1 MKNGAKSFKS
11 LYLAISN
18 PLDAFIDPSLEEY
31 LNKQFITEGL
41 NDDVANL
48 LNYESFTPILRT
60 LRLIF
65 DKKNF
70 VQLPDFIPKVK
81 NSVWLTLYISAL
93 NNDFHLEDN
102 CKLSIDLLKK
112 HLILTKILNVEG
124 IPLIS
129 NQ

>member
-1 MKNGAKSFKS
+1 M
-11 LYLAISN
+11 
-18 PLDAFIDPSLEEY
+18 
-31 LNKQFITEGL
+31 NKQFITEHL

-48 LNYESFTPILRT
+48 LNYEFFTPILRT

-70 VQLPDFIPKVK
+70 MQLTYFIVKVR
-81 NSVWLTLYISAL
+81 NSFWLTLYIFAL

-102 CKLSIDLLKK
+102 CKLSIDLLKN

-124 IPLIS
+124 LPLIS